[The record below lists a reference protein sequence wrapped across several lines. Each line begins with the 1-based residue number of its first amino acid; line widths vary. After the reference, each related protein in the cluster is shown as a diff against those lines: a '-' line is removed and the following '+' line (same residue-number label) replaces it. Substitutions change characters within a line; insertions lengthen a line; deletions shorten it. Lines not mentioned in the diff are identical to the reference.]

1 MESVT
6 SAGLNDTSEPPVNI
20 KGQRALITSVS
31 ELARPLT
38 QAARDMSNSGN
49 NTHLEGN
56 YVA

>member
-6 SAGLNDTSEPPVNI
+6 SSAGLNDTSEPPVNI
-20 KGQRALITSVS
+20 KGLSALTSVS
-31 ELARPLT
+31 ELARPLA